1 MKIGILTFHC
11 AENFGAVL
19 QAYALQTF
27 LEQRGHE
34 VQIVDYRPRYICDKY
49 EYFDDYFKTSYKK
62 SWILFGKLL
71 VYNILTFK
79 DKRKRKKGFNN
90 FVSNFLKLTG
100 KTYMTYEELDKGINN
115 LKIDAIVCGSDQI
128 WNPNVC
134 EGLDPAYFADFTY
147 FSGKTISYAAS
158 IGQSVEKEYLRE
170 YRQYI
175 EKLDYVSVR
184 EEKSKETLQFI
195 REDIQVV
202 PDPVFLIGKAMW
214 ENLINEYQN
223 QGKYILLYLL
233 EESDQAYQL
242 VEKIASETNTRVI
255 EIVINKKLS
264 NRKQKFDTYASCSPV
279 EFVALIKNAEFV
291 VTNSFH
297 ATAFSIIFNKEFCA
311 VRHSVRTGRIEN
323 LLQKFNMEERLKSP
337 NDLDLGKVFNINSAR
352 DEEVI
357 LKEKELVN
365 KYFEE
370 CGI

>member
-1 MKIGILTFHC
+1 MKVGILTFHC

-34 VQIVDYRPRYICDKY
+34 VQIIDYRPRYVCDKY
-49 EYFDDYFKTSYKK
+49 NYFDDYFKTSYKK

-71 VYNILTFK
+71 IYNILTIE

-90 FVSNFLKLTG
+90 FVFNFLKLT
-100 KTYMTYEELDKGINN
+100 KKAYMTYEELNKGINE
-115 LKIDAIVCGSDQI
+115 LEIDAIVCGSDQI

-134 EGLDPAYFADFTY
+134 EGLDPVYFADFTY
-147 FSGKTISYAAS
+147 FSGKAISYAAS
-158 IGQSVEKEYLRE
+158 IGQSVEKEYLQE
-170 YRQYI
+170 YKQYM
-175 EKLDYVSVR
+175 EKLDCISVR
-184 EEKSKETLQFI
+184 EEKCKESLQFI

-202 PDPVFLIGKAMW
+202 PDPVFLIEKSMW

-233 EESDQAYQL
+233 EESEQAYQL
-242 VEKIASETNTRVI
+242 VEKMASEKNAKVI

-264 NRKQKFDTYASCSPV
+264 NRKRKFNTYASCAPM

-311 VRHSVRTGRIEN
+311 VRHSVRTERIEN
-323 LLQKFNMEERLKSP
+323 LLQKFGMEERLKSP
-337 NDLDLGKVFNINSAR
+337 NDLEYDKVFNINSAR
-352 DEEVI
+352 IEEII
-357 LKEKELVN
+357 LEEKELVN